1 MYEYLEPVT
10 NVLAGLM
17 LVAGIFLPGR
27 VRVRSLLRLFAFQS
41 LLLAGIA
48 ACSAL
53 AGNHHLFISAALVF
67 ILKTVIIPIF
77 MIKVMSRS
85 GQMERLQPVFRPTT
99 SVFLSLLLA
108 IAAFFLTYPLAGV
121 FAENFFIASVSAA
134 LVMLGLFLLM
144 SKKGLYGQIIGF
156 LVMENGVFALGLAL
170 TGGMPLL
177 VELGVFFDV
186 TVGAVLMALL
196 SYRVHVDAR
205 KNDTD
210 SLETL
215 IE

>member
-1 MYEYLEPVT
+1 MT

-17 LVAGIFLPGR
+17 LVAGIFMSGR

-53 AGNHHLFISAALVF
+53 AGNHHLLISAALVF
-67 ILKTVIIPIF
+67 LLKTVAIPMF
-77 MIKVMSRS
+77 MIRVMSQS
-85 GQMERLQPVFRPTT
+85 GQAERLQPVFRPTI
-99 SVFLSLLLA
+99 SIFLSLLLS
-108 IAAFFLTYPLAGV
+108 IAAFFLTFPLAGV
-121 FAENFFIASVSAA
+121 FAENFFIVSVSAA
-134 LVMLGLFLLM
+134 LVILGLFMLM

-156 LVMENGVFALGLAL
+156 LMMENGVFALGLAL

-177 VELGVFFDV
+177 VEVGVFFDV

-205 KNDTD
+205 RNDTD